1 MKFRTALF
9 AVILFSLAT
18 SHAVAQPDISQYIQN
33 LRDIIATVPV
43 PDPTIRDALNE
54 LLDCIENTQPSKG
67 GYARYTT
74 TNQLLDAFQ
83 EQFITYL
90 TEGDSDQSSNLKVP
104 MENGED
110 PTDQILEN
118 LAMAGAEL
126 FFNLP
131 ELQPQALDVSDSMN
145 YCSVIIMAKGAG
157 HLAFDPGSVLYVK
170 YGERVE
176 LEAYGRELGEGVEY
190 TWDIDYLTPSLTQGK
205 RAFFR
210 AYHMQTA
217 DVTVTFKSAMGTS
230 CQDRLRVVMQDGW
243 IDD

>member
-1 MKFRTALF
+1 MRFRTVF
-9 AVILFSLAT
+9 FGVILLFLAT
-18 SHAVAQPDISQYIQN
+18 SQAVAQPDISQYIKN

-54 LLDCIENTQPSKG
+54 LLDCVENTQPSRG
-67 GYARYTT
+67 GHARYTT
-74 TNQLLDAFQ
+74 TNKLLDAFQ
-83 EQFITYL
+83 EQFITYM
-90 TEGDSDQSSNLKVP
+90 TEGDSDESSNLKVHT
-104 MENGED
+104 ENGED

-118 LAMAGAEL
+118 VVQAGAEL

-145 YCSVIIMAKGAG
+145 YCSVIIMARGAG

-176 LEAYGRELGEGVEY
+176 LEAYGRELGQGVEY

-217 DVTVTFKSAMGTS
+217 DVKVTFKSAMGTS
-230 CQDRLRVVMQDGW
+230 CQDKLRVVMQDGW
-243 IDD
+243 LDD